1 MSILTTA
8 QVRQYLQNSG
18 FTGNGLSTGV
28 IIVQRESGNDTLA
41 VNKND
46 PYGGSYGMWQI
57 NGSHIIELFGHSIT
71 LAQAFDPQASSDYA
85 YQLSQH
91 GSDFH
96 DWTTANGLPVSP
108 YSNSTNQ
115 TSSNNSTINPD
126 VTTQK
131 GSGYTF
137 ILGYVIVIILFTVVS
152 KTRIGYVTIYYLL
165 ALALLLLIVTQAK
178 FIAQAVAN
186 FQPFNAS

>member
-1 MSILTTA
+1 MAILTSA
-8 QVRQYLQNSG
+8 QVRQYLQKSG
-18 FTGNGLSTGV
+18 FTGNGLSSGV

-41 VNKND
+41 VNHND

-71 LAQAFDPQASSDYA
+71 LAQAYDPQASSDYA

-96 DWTTANGLPVSP
+96 DWSTSVGLPTSP
-108 YSNSTNQ
+108 YVDTTTTTPGNQ
-115 TSSNNSTINPD
+115 TFNQD
-126 VTTQK
+126 VLTPT

-137 ILGYVIVIILFTVVS
+137 ILGYIFVILIFSIVGR
-152 KTRIGYVTIYYLL
+152 TRIGYVAIYY
-165 ALALLLLIVTQAK
+165 ALLLVIILLFVTQAQ
-178 FIAQAVAN
+178 FIADAISN
-186 FQPFNAS
+186 FNPLGNAQ